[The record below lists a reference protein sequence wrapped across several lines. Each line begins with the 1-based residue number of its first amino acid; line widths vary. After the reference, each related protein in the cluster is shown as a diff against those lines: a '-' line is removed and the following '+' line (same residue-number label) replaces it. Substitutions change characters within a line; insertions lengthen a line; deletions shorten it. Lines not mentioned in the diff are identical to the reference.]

1 VRQVRLRYQAF
12 FGQVRGALDGDWAW
26 EDCGV
31 AYLLLDSLTLQEE
44 TLGAARVLFEDF
56 AHYFATR
63 KDRERFCVLIVDE
76 FSALASSTS
85 MATRVEQA
93 RGFNTSLI
101 LAPQVLAGMGEP
113 EQVERILGS
122 VETVV
127 CHRVNTPERIVA
139 LAGTRRRPEYSM
151 RYDRQGT
158 DGEGSVRLRDR
169 LKVEPNLLRALEP
182 GQAYLIS
189 HGRAMR
195 AQILT
200 APVLSRPLPASSPAA
215 SARAAGAPSPADAAG
230 APSAA
235 DPTGASSAAGQER
248 TSAVPSGGRLSEKEV
263 ANLPF

>member
-1 VRQVRLRYQAF
+1 
-12 FGQVRGALDGDWAW
+12 
-26 EDCGV
+26 
-31 AYLLLDSLTLQEE
+31 
-44 TLGAARVLFEDF
+44 
-56 AHYFATR
+56 
-63 KDRERFCVLIVDE
+63 VLIVDE

-93 RGFNTSLI
+93 RGFHTSLI

-122 VETVV
+122 IETVV

-151 RYDRQGT
+151 RYDREGVGG
-158 DGEGSVRLRDR
+158 DGSVRMRDR
-169 LKVEPNLLRALEP
+169 LKVEPNLVRALEP

-189 HGRAMR
+189 RGRAMR

-200 APVLSRPLPASSPAA
+200 APALSRALPVSSPPASAP
-215 SARAAGAPSPADAAG
+215 AAGAPSPAGAAVT
-230 APSAA
+230 PSAA
-235 DPTGASSAAGQER
+235 DPTGSTSAAGQER
-248 TSAVPSGGRLSEKEV
+248 TSAVPPSGRLSEEEV